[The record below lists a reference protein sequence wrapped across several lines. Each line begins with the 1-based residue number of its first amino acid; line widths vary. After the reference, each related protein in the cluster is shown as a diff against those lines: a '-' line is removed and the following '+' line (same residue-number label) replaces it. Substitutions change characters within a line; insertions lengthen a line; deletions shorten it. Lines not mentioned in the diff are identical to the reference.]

1 MVGWGRAESVH
12 IDSQRGTG
20 YYLVIDALAYR
31 AAGEVDALAA

>member
-1 MVGWGRAESVH
+1 VH
-12 IDSQRGTG
+12 IESQRGTG